1 MYWDWASFSVDSV
14 CLSVL
19 MGNFSVS
26 SSCTSGKKKTEK
38 ETLIL
43 FWKETLHIQQKTK
56 KKKNENVLHLISRK
70 CKALRD
76 C

>member
-26 SSCTSGKKKTEK
+26 SSCTSGKKTEK

-56 KKKNENVLHLISRK
+56 KKKTKTYYISFPENVR
-70 CKALRD
+70 R
-76 C
+76 